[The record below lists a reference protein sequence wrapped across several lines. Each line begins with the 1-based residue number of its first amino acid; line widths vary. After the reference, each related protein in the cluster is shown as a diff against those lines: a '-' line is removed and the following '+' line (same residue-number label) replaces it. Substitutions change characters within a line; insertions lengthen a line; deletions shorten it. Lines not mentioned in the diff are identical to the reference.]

1 MLLKKTPDHRRIQ
14 MKVQIK
20 GTTPIYELVKTY
32 PDVKQIMSTL
42 GFVDIVKP
50 GMLQSVGR
58 IMTLEKGARMKN
70 IDWTSVVAAFDEHG
84 YTLTRGES

>member
-1 MLLKKTPDHRRIQ
+1 

-20 GTTPIYELVKTY
+20 GTTPIYELIKTY
-32 PDVKQIMSTL
+32 PDAKEIMAAL

-58 IMTLEKGARMKN
+58 IMTLEKGARMKS
-70 IDWTSVVAAFDEHG
+70 IEWASIVDAFDEHG
-84 YTLTRGES
+84 YTLTKGEQL

>member
-1 MLLKKTPDHRRIQ
+1 

-20 GTTPIYELVKTY
+20 GTTPIYELVKAY
-32 PDVKQIMSTL
+32 PDVKEIMSAL

-58 IMTLEKGARMKN
+58 IMTLEKGARMKK
-70 IDWTSVVAAFDEHG
+70 IEWASVEKTFDEHG
-84 YTLTRGES
+84 YTLTKGE